1 MLRLRNL
8 EPSGRSHRGL
18 AKAAGIAWTAG
29 VLVACLSHQPLE
41 YAGAKAA
48 QPRARVMVA
57 SSGNYSET
65 RKTIPI
71 TRRAKAK
78 RQVVMSMSARR
89 LPNPRAGDRLK
100 LTAEAQVT
108 VDCREPGSRC
118 AGRPYLYNPRIGA
131 QLVLARGSG
140 ATGGPSADPVSSRQ
154 VSSCRGKPLSSRQH
168 HCVIVFTRARFDV
181 HHLGDLPC
189 SPDACRVNLVLD
201 AHNRHARRGN
211 RLVIGANKPS
221 GRIVQDRGRI
231 NVIRLRPGT
240 QPPPPVAISRK
251 RRHRSIPVNETRTVV
266 LSKRLAGLRE
276 GAQLDVLASYRA
288 DVSRLPYT
296 TRVTTHLILAR
307 GPRATET
314 SPRVATMS
322 SSLGGQIAEA
332 NGSNCTK
339 VQTPCPYTKV
349 GVLRMRR
356 DARSRAG
363 RPIPLYVNL
372 FVVSNPK
379 RAGGR
384 RGDHM
389 AVLPHPRLKVAR
401 YRASL
406 LG

>member
-1 MLRLRNL
+1 M
-8 EPSGRSHRGL
+8 
-18 AKAAGIAWTAG
+18 AGIAWVFGALAAWLT
-29 VLVACLSHQPLE
+29 HQPLDS
-41 YAGAKAA
+41 AAANSA
-48 QPRARVMVA
+48 QPGPRVMVA
-57 SSGNYSET
+57 TSGNYSET
-65 RKTIPI
+65 RKTIRI
-71 TRRAKAK
+71 TRRAKAN
-78 RQVVMSMSARR
+78 RRVVMSMSARR
-89 LPNPRAGDRLK
+89 LPNPQTGDRLK
-100 LTAEAQVT
+100 LTAEVQVT

-131 QLVLARGSG
+131 QLVLARGPG
-140 ATGGPSADPVSSRQ
+140 ATGGPKADPVSSRQ

-168 HCVIVFTRARFDV
+168 HCVIVFTRVRFDV
-181 HHLGDLPC
+181 HRLADLPC
-189 SPDACRVNLVLD
+189 SPDSCRVNLVLD

-231 NVIRLRPGT
+231 NAVRLRPGA
-240 QPPPPVAISRK
+240 QPAPPVAISRK
-251 RRHRSIPVNETRTVV
+251 RRHRSIPVDETRTVV
-266 LSKRLAGLRE
+266 LSKRLKGLRE
-276 GAQLDVLASYRA
+276 GAQLEVLARYRA

-314 SPRVATMS
+314 SPRVANMS

-379 RAGGR
+379 RARGR
-384 RGDHM
+384 PGDRM

-401 YRASL
+401 YRPSL